1 MIEVLEITSKIYLS
15 METLPS
21 CPICQGEKF
30 KPFLSCKDYT
40 VSHET
45 FQIVEC
51 ESCGFHFTNPR
62 PAENEIGKYYQ
73 SEEYI
78 SHSGTKKGLVNRVY
92 HVVRNYTLAKKLQ
105 LVLRLVG
112 SRKPASISL
121 LDYGCGT
128 GEFLNTCKKAGL
140 MVSGM
145 EPDDKARNFAIKN
158 YGLNVSQ
165 PNAISSLKND
175 FFDIVTLWH
184 VLEHIHRL
192 KEFLAELKRIVKGGG
207 VAIIAV
213 PNLTSLDAKI
223 YKEFWA
229 AYDVPRHLY
238 HFSPKDIR
246 KFFDEFGFELE
257 DVRPMVFDAFYVSM
271 LSEKYKNAKNGNNK
285 NGGNLISAFIKG
297 AKSNLLA
304 SDSQNTYSSQ
314 IYILRKRN

>member
-1 MIEVLEITSKIYLS
+1 MEILS
-15 METLPS
+15 S
-21 CPICQGEKF
+21 CPVCNSEKF
-30 KPFLSCKDYT
+30 KPFLSCRDYT

-45 FQIVEC
+45 FQIVAC
-51 ESCGFHFTNPR
+51 ENCGFHFTNPR
-62 PAENEIGKYYQ
+62 PAETEIGKYYQ

-78 SHSGTKKGLVNRVY
+78 SHSGTRKGFVNKAY
-92 HVVRNYTLAKKLQ
+92 HLVRNYTLAKKLQ
-105 LVLRLVG
+105 LILRLVG
-112 SRKPASISL
+112 NRKPASIDL

-140 MVSGM
+140 QVSGM
-145 EPDDKARNFAIKN
+145 EPDDKARNFAIEN
-158 YGLNVSQ
+158 YGLKILP
-165 PNAISSLKND
+165 PNAIGSFKND
-175 FFDIVTLWH
+175 SYDIVTLWH

-192 KEFLAELKRIVKGGG
+192 KEFLGELKRIVKGRG
-207 VAIIAV
+207 VAVIAV

-246 KFFDEFGFELE
+246 KLFSEFGFELE

-271 LSEKYKNAKNGNNK
+271 LSEKYKNSKNGNNK
-285 NGGNLISAFIKG
+285 NSGKLISALLKG
-297 AKSNLLA
+297 AKSNILA

-314 IYILRKRN
+314 IYILRKCN

>member
-1 MIEVLEITSKIYLS
+1 
-15 METLPS
+15 METLSS
-21 CPICQGEKF
+21 CPVCNSEKF
-30 KPFLSCKDYT
+30 KPFLSCEDYT

-51 ESCGFHFTNPR
+51 AGCGFHFTNPR
-62 PAENEIGKYYQ
+62 PTESEIGKYYQ

-78 SHSGTKKGLVNRVY
+78 SHSGTKKGIVNRAY
-92 HVVRNYTLAKKLQ
+92 HIVRNYTLAKKLQ
-105 LVLRLVG
+105 LILRLNG
-112 SRKPASISL
+112 NKKPATVNL

-128 GEFLNTCKKAGL
+128 GEFLNTCKKAGFQI
-140 MVSGM
+140 SGI
-145 EPDDKARNFAIKN
+145 EPDDKARSFAVEK
-158 YGLNVSQ
+158 YGLNVTS
-165 PNAISSLKND
+165 PASINSFKSN
-175 FFDIVTLWH
+175 FFDMVTLWH

-192 KEFLAELKRIVKGGG
+192 KEFLAELKRIMKGRG

-246 KFFDEFGFELE
+246 QLFSEFGFDLE
-257 DVRPMVFDAFYVSM
+257 YVKPMVFDAFYVSM
-271 LSEKYKNAKNGNNK
+271 LSEKYKKAKNVNNE
-285 NGGNLISAFIKG
+285 NSGNLISAFLKG